1 MCAIF
6 GIIAPRGTP
15 EIDLSAARRGVDLMR
30 HRGPDDEGFLLA
42 DSQARRHWLCAGPD
56 TEPSLNLP
64 DIRGQSAKFDLVLGH
79 RRLSILDLSP
89 AGHQPMASADGRF
102 AIVFNG
108 EIYNYVEL
116 REELQKE
123 GFTFR
128 TSTDTEV
135 LLAAYRHWGA
145 EALSRFVGMF
155 AFAIYDVERQ
165 EVFLARDFFGIKPL
179 YYSRWNG
186 HFAFSSEIKPL
197 LELPG
202 SRRTAHPDQLYQYL
216 RFGITDGAEETVF
229 DGVREIPAAHY
240 MAVRIDSPGEASP
253 IRFWQID
260 LSRRIDIS
268 EQDAANMV
276 HEVLD
281 DSVRLHLRSDVPLGT
296 CLSGGVDSTAILML
310 MGKHVPDR
318 KRIQSFTFI
327 TDDPVLSEGRFM
339 RVACKAAGIESN
351 QVLPSPQE
359 LVGDLEDL
367 VRVQELPFGGTSIY
381 AQYRVFRL
389 ARENGMKVMLD
400 GQGSDEMFGGYYS
413 LLGARLTSLLASG
426 RILDSLRLVSGAPGN
441 MRQHFVRM
449 ALWSAGRLLPDGAT
463 RIFRYLVGEPLWP
476 GWLNRRWFEQRGVVA
491 RERLRGRGRNA
502 FSGELLASLVRLS
515 LPQILRYEDRNS
527 MAHSIES
534 RVPFCNSRV
543 AELAYSLPEDL
554 LVSRQGETKAI
565 LKKALRGVVP
575 EAILSREKVGFG
587 TPEKSWLGCKELS
600 TMLQTSA
607 VSEVLPLVRPK
618 DHINA
623 ALSRRVL
630 PSYTW
635 RLINLI
641 IWSRVFQV
649 NFSN

>member
-6 GIIAPRGTP
+6 GIIAPRNTP

-42 DSQARRHWLCAGPD
+42 DTQAQRHWPCAGPD

-64 DIRGQSAKFDLVLGH
+64 DIGVQRARFDLVLGH

-102 AIVFNG
+102 WVVFNG

-145 EALSRFVGMF
+145 KALSRFTGMF
-155 AFAIYDVERQ
+155 AFAIYDVERR

-179 YYSRWNG
+179 YYARWNG
-186 HFAFSSEIKPL
+186 QFAFSSEIKPL

-202 SRRTAHPDQLYQYL
+202 SRRTVHPGQLYQYL

-240 MAVRIDSPGEASP
+240 MVIRIDSPGEASP

-260 LSRRIDIS
+260 LSRNIDIS
-268 EQDAANMV
+268 EHEAARMV
-276 HEVLD
+276 REVLE
-281 DSVRLHLRSDVPLGT
+281 DSVRLHLRSDAPLGT

-318 KRIQSFTFI
+318 KQIQSFTFI
-327 TDDPVLSEGRFM
+327 TDDPVLSEGQFM

-367 VRVQELPFGGTSIY
+367 VRAQELPFGGTSIY
-381 AQYRVFRL
+381 AQYRVFKL

-426 RILDSLRLVSGAPGN
+426 RILDSLRLVNGAPGN

-449 ALWSAGRLLPDGAT
+449 ALWSAGRLLPDGGT

-476 GWLNRRWFEQRGVVA
+476 GWLNRGWFEQRGVVA

-534 RVPFCNSRV
+534 RVPFCNPKL

-554 LVSRQGETKAI
+554 LVSREGETKAI

-575 EAILSREKVGFG
+575 ETILSREKVGFG
-587 TPEKSWLGCKELS
+587 TPEKRWLGSEEFS
-600 TMLQTSA
+600 TVLKTSMGG
-607 VSEVLPLVRPK
+607 EVLPLVRPG

-623 ALSRRVL
+623 ALSRPVL

-641 IWSRVFQV
+641 TWARVFQV